1 MSKTRR
7 MIGLG
12 VLVTLTVL
20 GSGWALERAA
30 SHSHGPGSSFLS
42 PAKTGDTPATPAAS
56 SERPAADLGPEYDRS
71 DLLLSQ
77 G

>member
-12 VLVTLTVL
+12 ALVTLTVL
-20 GSGWALERAA
+20 GSALAA
-30 SHSHGPGSSFLS
+30 SHSHGPGGRSLA
-42 PAKTGDTPATPAAS
+42 PAKTSETPAAPAAS
-56 SERPAADLGPEYDRS
+56 SERPAADSSPEYDRS
-71 DLLLSQ
+71 DLFLSQ